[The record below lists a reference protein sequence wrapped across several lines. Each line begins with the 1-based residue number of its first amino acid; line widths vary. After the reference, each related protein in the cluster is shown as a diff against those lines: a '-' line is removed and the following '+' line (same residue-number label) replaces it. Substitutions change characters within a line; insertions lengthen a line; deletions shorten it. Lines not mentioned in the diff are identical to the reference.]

1 MTTVAPPTSVGVM
14 MTYSHEIACDL
25 RNAGWHTTDPRKRNG
40 LAVIEFYRG
49 DKRKWI
55 LVDTATDVVVGGSY

>member
-1 MTTVAPPTSVGVM
+1 
-14 MTYSHEIACDL
+14 MTYSHEVACDL